1 MREGDALGGLRE
13 LDHLEV
19 ELVAHLRGR
28 TVLLD
33 QLAGRA
39 EALDVLAQSDNG
51 ALVGHLGNR
60 TLVDALNREL
70 SLEAV
75 PGVLLQLL
83 VAQREATVLLVDLE
97 YDHVDV
103 GTDLRELTRVL
114 HLLGPAQIRDV
125 DQAVDALLDL
135 DEYAEVRE
143 VAHLGRALRADGVLG
158 LDVLP
163 RIGRQLLDA
172 ERHLALLTVEGQDN
186 GLHLV
191 ADLHELLGRTQVL
204 APRHFGY
211 VDQPLHTRSDLDECA
226 VVSHDN
232 DTALDL
238 VADLEVGIESL
249 PRMRGELLQTQGDT
263 LLLVVEVE
271 DHDVDLL
278 IERNDLLGVVHAA
291 PREVGDVNQ
300 TVHTAQ
306 IDEYAVGG
314 DVLDGTLEDLTL
326 LELRHDDLLLGLELG
341 LDKGLVRNDHVAEL
355 LVDLHHLE
363 LHGLVYID
371 VVVADGL
378 HVDLRTGEEGLDA
391 EDIDDHAALGAA
403 LDVTLDDLVLLQGLI
418 DTIPALEL
426 TGLLVRESQ
435 LAVLVLGRLDVDLD
449 LVTDLQIGIVAELR
463 YGDHALAL
471 VADVHQ
477 HLALGDGRYGTLDHF
492 ADSDVRKRLVIS
504 LGDLLL
510 GLIVHAQIVLE
521 GVPVEILVCDHV
533 LYFFHCGN

>member
-1 MREGDALGGLRE
+1 MW
-13 LDHLEV
+13 
-19 ELVAHLRGR
+19 
-28 TVLLD
+28 
-33 QLAGRA
+33 
-39 EALDVLAQSDNG
+39 
-51 ALVGHLGNR
+51 
-60 TLVDALNREL
+60 
-70 SLEAV
+70 
-75 PGVLLQLL
+75 
-83 VAQREATVLLVDLE
+83 
-97 YDHVDV
+97 
-103 GTDLRELTRVL
+103 
-114 HLLGPAQIRDV
+114 
-125 DQAVDALLDL
+125 
-135 DEYAEVRE
+135 
-143 VAHLGRALRADGVLG
+143 
-158 LDVLP
+158 
-163 RIGRQLLDA
+163 
-172 ERHLALLTVEGQDN
+172 
-186 GLHLV
+186 
-191 ADLHELLGRTQVL
+191 
-204 APRHFGY
+204 
-211 VDQPLHTRSDLDECA
+211 
-226 VVSHDN
+226 
-232 DTALDL
+232 
-238 VADLEVGIESL
+238 
-249 PRMRGELLQTQGDT
+249 
-263 LLLVVEVE
+263 
-271 DHDVDLL
+271 
-278 IERNDLLGVVHAA
+278 
-291 PREVGDVNQ
+291 
-300 TVHTAQ
+300 

-326 LELRHDDLLLGLELG
+326 LEFRHDDLLLGLELG
-341 LDKGLVRNDHVAEL
+341 LDEGLVRNDHVAEL

-363 LHGLVYID
+363 LHGLIYID

-378 HVDLRTGEEGLDA
+378 HVDLRTGEEGLDT